1 MTGFKLSC
9 ISAMA
14 SLAIASTAGGQTAIF
29 ANDFEDD
36 PVGLYTV
43 SNWSADWSGA
53 PWQTGVGEGR
63 ATIVS
68 GDAAFN
74 GGRSLR
80 LLYPQ
85 GSVGPVGNSGG
96 GAEWRMDLGQTYDE
110 LHLSYRIRF
119 GADFDFVLGGKLP
132 GLAGGTGNT
141 GGNTPNGTDGWSA
154 RMMWVTYGP
163 APGDQA
169 NAIQYV
175 YHPDQPGTFGDNI
188 RWDDTADGSWADFE
202 ADRWYSFE
210 HRIVMNTPGQ
220 YDGTIQVWLDG
231 ERVLDVDDLRF
242 RDVSTFGIDQLI
254 FSTFFGG
261 GSANWAPT
269 KDEFIF
275 FDDFVVSRGPIT
287 VPEPAL
293 AISLAIG
300 AGAICMRRYLAPALE
315 DGVPKKK
322 ARPTS

>member
-1 MTGFKLSC
+1 MTGFKIMSLSL
-9 ISAMA
+9 MA
-14 SLAIASTAGGQTAIF
+14 SLLIASAAVGQTAIF

-36 PVGLYTV
+36 AVGPYTV

-53 PWQTGVGEGR
+53 PGETGIEEGR

-80 LLYPQ
+80 LLYPK
-85 GSVGPVGNSGG
+85 GSVGAVGPSGG
-96 GAEWRMDLGQTYDE
+96 GAEWRMNLGQSHDE
-110 LHLSYRIRF
+110 LYLSYRIRF

-132 GLAGGTGNT
+132 GLAGGAGNT

-163 APGDQA
+163 APGDRA

-175 YHPDQPGTFGDNI
+175 YHPDQPGTFGHNI
-188 RWDDTADGSWADFE
+188 RWDDTADGSWAEFE
-202 ADRWYSFE
+202 ADRWYSFQ
-210 HRIVMNTPGQ
+210 HRIIMNTPGQ
-220 YDGTIQVWLDG
+220 YDGAIQAWLDG
-231 ERVLDVDDLRF
+231 ELVLDMDGLRF
-242 RDVSTFGIDQLI
+242 RDVATLGVDQLL

-275 FDDFVVSRGPIT
+275 FDDFVVSTGPIT
-287 VPEPAL
+287 VPEPSL

-300 AGAICMRRYLAPALE
+300 AGALAALRFALK
-315 DGVPKKK
+315 D
-322 ARPTS
+322 